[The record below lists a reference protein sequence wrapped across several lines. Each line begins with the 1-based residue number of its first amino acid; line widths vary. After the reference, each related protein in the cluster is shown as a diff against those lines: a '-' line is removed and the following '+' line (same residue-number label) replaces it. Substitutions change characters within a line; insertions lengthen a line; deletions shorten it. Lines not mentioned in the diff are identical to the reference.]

1 MRDMLELFIYV
12 ILPIVIL
19 IIIAVIVGNE
29 YNRYT
34 CSNYEKITN
43 KKTRYVN
50 FDSCYV
56 KTKQGYQQWD
66 EYKSRIIAS
75 EGLKDK

>member
-1 MRDMLELFIYV
+1 MRNMLELFIYV
-12 ILPIVIL
+12 ILPTVITIIILL
-19 IIIAVIVGNE
+19 IINNE
-29 YNRYT
+29 YHRYK
-34 CSNYEKITN
+34 CSNYEKITA
-43 KKTRYVN
+43 KQTRYAN

-56 KTKQGYQQWD
+56 KTTQGYQRWD